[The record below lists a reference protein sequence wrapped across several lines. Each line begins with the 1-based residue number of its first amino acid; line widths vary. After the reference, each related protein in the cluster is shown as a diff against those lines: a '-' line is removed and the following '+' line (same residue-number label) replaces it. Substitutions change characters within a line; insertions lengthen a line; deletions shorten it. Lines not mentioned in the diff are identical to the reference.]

1 MTLPVFYS
9 PAYCAAAHA
18 FDTTRKAA
26 WVAEKISDLPG
37 VDVLDPAAYTNV
49 AYVES
54 LLNLVHDSEYITA
67 LETGEPR
74 HLAESQGFMWD
85 PGLYTGVTASTSG
98 VIAAV
103 DAAIGNSRQFSG
115 SLSSG
120 LHHAKYATGDGF
132 CSVNGLIVAAAH
144 AVQTYQMGVTILD
157 VDAHAGGGT
166 DNLLRVHAQ
175 TAVGLDAVTHL
186 DLTTK
191 LFDSYSH
198 LAPRMNDINIED
210 PFLDD
215 DGYLSTLERLLEHLP
230 TGENNL
236 VLYNAGMDPHPEIS
250 SDALVMREHLVV
262 DALQT
267 NGVAGVFVLAGGY
280 THTLAPE
287 ALASL
292 HATTVAAF
300 ATASR

>member
-9 PAYCAAAHA
+9 PAYCAAAYA

-26 WVAEKISDLPG
+26 LVAEKLSRLPN
-37 VDVLDPAAYTNV
+37 VDVLDPAAYTNL

-54 LLNLVHDSEYITA
+54 LLNVVHDPEYITA
-67 LETGEPR
+67 LQTGEPR
-74 HLAESQGFMWD
+74 HLAESQGFVWD

-98 VIAAV
+98 IVAAV
-103 DAAIGNSRQFSG
+103 DAAIGHSRQFSG

-120 LHHAKYATGDGF
+120 LHHAKFGSGDGF
-132 CSVNGLIVAAAH
+132 CSVNGLIVAATH
-144 AVQTYQMGVTILD
+144 AVHTYQVNVTILD

-166 DNLLRVHAQ
+166 DNLLRVHAH
-175 TAVGLDAVTHL
+175 TALGLDAVTHL

-191 LFDSYSH
+191 SFDSYSH
-198 LAPRMNDINIED
+198 RAPRTNDINIED
-210 PFLDD
+210 PHLED
-215 DGYLSTLERLLEHLP
+215 DGYLAALEGLLEHLP

-250 SDALVMREHLVV
+250 NDALITRERLVV
-262 DALQT
+262 DALNT

-280 THTLAPE
+280 THTLTPN

-292 HATTVAAF
+292 HATTVATF
-300 ATASR
+300 ASASR